1 MYSRI
6 LQIAPNN
13 NYAQFAETTEYPGAE
28 KKNNHQKATKIQQ
41 MEMGNIGHVTTEEA
55 AGMIEMAVEGRT
67 QREIAEETGRNLRT
81 VNKTIRTATKQIA
94 EYNKAADFWEI
105 LGNYHTSLEAIAER
119 ARDEYLG
126 APAGQADPRNAAA
139 AITAIREDAK
149 LLRLSEF
156 VEEARKGKND
166 RLLIVLDKNGISSRK
181 VESDE
186 ELAELRKELSPRDEN
201 REDDDKTAGV
211 IY

>member
-1 MYSRI
+1 
-6 LQIAPNN
+6 
-13 NYAQFAETTEYPGAE
+13 
-28 KKNNHQKATKIQQ
+28 
-41 MEMGNIGHVTTEEA
+41 MG
-55 AGMIEMAVEGRT
+55 
-67 QREIAEETGRNLRT
+67 
-81 VNKTIRTATKQIA
+81 K
-94 EYNKAADFWEI
+94 
-105 LGNYHTSLEAIAER
+105 YHNSLEAIAER

-126 APAGQADPRNAAA
+126 APIGQADPRNAAA
-139 AITAIREDAK
+139 AIAAIREDAK
-149 LLRLSEF
+149 LLRLAEF
-156 VEEARKGKND
+156 AEEARKGKND

>member
-1 MYSRI
+1 
-6 LQIAPNN
+6 
-13 NYAQFAETTEYPGAE
+13 
-28 KKNNHQKATKIQQ
+28 
-41 MEMGNIGHVTTEEA
+41 MEAGNIGRVTTEEA
-55 AGMIEMAVEGRT
+55 AGMIEMAAEGHT

-81 VNKTIRTATKQIA
+81 VNKTIRTAAKQIA
-94 EYNKAADFWEI
+94 EYKAAEYWEI
-105 LGNYHTSLEAIAER
+105 LGKYHNSLEAIALR

-126 APAGQADPRNAAA
+126 TPIGQADPRNAAA

-186 ELAELRKELSPRDEN
+186 ELSEFEERSA
-201 REDDDKTAGV
+201 TA
-211 IY
+211 

>member
-1 MYSRI
+1 
-6 LQIAPNN
+6 
-13 NYAQFAETTEYPGAE
+13 
-28 KKNNHQKATKIQQ
+28 
-41 MEMGNIGHVTTEEA
+41 
-55 AGMIEMAVEGRT
+55 MIEMAAEGHT

-94 EYNKAADFWEI
+94 EYKAAEYWEI
-105 LGNYHTSLEAIAER
+105 LGKYHNSLEAIAER

-126 APAGQADPRNAAA
+126 VPIGQADPRNAAA

-149 LLRLSEF
+149 LLRLAEF
-156 VEEARKGKND
+156 AEEA
-166 RLLIVLDKNGISSRK
+166 RK

-201 REDDDKTAGV
+201 REDNDKTAGV

>member
-1 MYSRI
+1 
-6 LQIAPNN
+6 
-13 NYAQFAETTEYPGAE
+13 
-28 KKNNHQKATKIQQ
+28 
-41 MEMGNIGHVTTEEA
+41 MEVCNIGHVTTEEA
-55 AGMIEMAVEGRT
+55 AGMIEMAAEGRT
-67 QREIAEETGRNLRT
+67 QREIAEETSRTLVT

-94 EYNKAADFWEI
+94 EYKAAEYWEI
-105 LGNYHTSLEAIAER
+105 LGKYHTSLEAIAER

-126 APAGQADPRNAAA
+126 APIGQADPRNAAA

-149 LLRLSEF
+149 LLRLAEF
-156 VEEARKGKND
+156 AEEARKEEND
-166 RLLIVLDKNGISSRK
+166 RLVIILDETGFSARK

-186 ELAELRKELSPRDEN
+186 ELAELRKKLSPRDEN

>member
-1 MYSRI
+1 MR
-6 LQIAPNN
+6 
-13 NYAQFAETTEYPGAE
+13 
-28 KKNNHQKATKIQQ
+28 
-41 MEMGNIGHVTTEEA
+41 HVTTEEA

-94 EYNKAADFWEI
+94 EYKAAEYWEI
-105 LGNYHTSLEAIAER
+105 LGKYHNSLEAIAVR

-126 APAGQADPRNAAA
+126 APIGQADPRNAAA

-156 VEEARKGKND
+156 VEEARKGKNFGSGQD
-166 RLLIVLDKNGISSRK
+166 IGIDLVGKTFGNEYWAVQCKCFSADTAISKDDVDSFLDGDVSILIFLDVS
-181 VESDE
+181 
-186 ELAELRKELSPRDEN
+186 L
-201 REDDDKTAGV
+201 
-211 IY
+211 